1 MRFIDLCA
9 GIGAGKLGLEANGLE
24 CVAHAEFDAKP
35 ERTYQLFYGTKTEDN
50 FGDLMEIDTAQL
62 PEADFLIAGF
72 PCQTFSIMGQRKGFD
87 DERGNI
93 IYGIIKILQDKN
105 IKYFLLEN
113 VKGLV
118 NHDKG
123 RTFRIIQEELDR
135 AGYNVYSKVLNSVN
149 YGVPQLRE
157 RIYIAGFR
165 KDIDKYNFE
174 FPKGREYEYNFD
186 DFIDP
191 DNNNYLNKND
201 ATFLRYLGNKYNRNK
216 YSIEEILTWNNIVID
231 TRQSDLRTYDS
242 VFPTLRTGRHGL
254 LYVKNGKIKKLNGYE
269 ALLIQGFPKEYAK
282 KIKNNSKFANG
293 HILSQAGNAMTVNVI
308 EAISKSMINSKE
320 KDFGVEQVCL
330 EI

>member
-1 MRFIDLCA
+1 MKFIDLCA

-24 CVAHAEFDAKP
+24 CVAHAEFDPKP
-35 ERTYQLFYGTKTEDN
+35 EKTYQLFYGTKDEDN
-50 FGDLMEIDTAQL
+50 FGDLMKIDTDEL
-62 PEADFLIAGF
+62 PDAEFLIAGF

-93 IYGIIKILQDKN
+93 IYGIIKILKEKN

-165 KDIDKYNFE
+165 KDLDKHNFE
-174 FPKGREYEYNFD
+174 FPEGKEYEYNFD

-191 DNNNYLNKND
+191 DNNNCMAEDD
-201 ATFLRYLGNKYNRNK
+201 ATFLRYLGNKYNQNK
-216 YSIEEILTWNNIVID
+216 YTMDEILTWNNVVID
-231 TRQSDLRTYDS
+231 TRQSDFRTYDA

-254 LYVKNGKIKKLNGYE
+254 LYVKNGKLKK
-269 ALLIQGFPKEYAK
+269 
-282 KIKNNSKFANG
+282 
-293 HILSQAGNAMTVNVI
+293 
-308 EAISKSMINSKE
+308 
-320 KDFGVEQVCL
+320 
-330 EI
+330 